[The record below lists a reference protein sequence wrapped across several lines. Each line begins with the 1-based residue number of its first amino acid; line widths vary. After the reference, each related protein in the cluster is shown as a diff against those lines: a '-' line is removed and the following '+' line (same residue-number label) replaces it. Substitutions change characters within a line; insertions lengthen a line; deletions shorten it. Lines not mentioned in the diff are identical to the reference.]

1 MGTSL
6 NPPRDRIKITAKLL
20 TAPVILIIVTLL
32 LFVSA
37 YTIDEGQRGVIL
49 RNGALSGEAGPGMH
63 FKIPL
68 IDAVEKISTRTKSR
82 TYNKVLAY
90 SRDQQ
95 PASLELSVTYRL
107 PVDKVADIYTQF
119 GGETG
124 LVNRVL
130 DRRVLDEVKN
140 VFGQFNAVTAI
151 QERARLVTD
160 MTDALRAAVDAPIT
174 ILSLQ
179 LENIDFSDIYEQSIE
194 QRMLVE
200 VEVQKV
206 RQNAVREE
214 ETAKITVTKAKAD
227 AEAQLALARA
237 TAESAR
243 LLGEAEASAI
253 RAKGSALRDNP
264 ALVALISA
272 ERWDGKLPQTM
283 VPGGALPF
291 VNIK

>member
-6 NPPRDRIKITAKLL
+6 NPPRDRMKITAKLL

-68 IDAVEKISTRTKSR
+68 IGAVEKISTRTKSR

-194 QRMLVE
+194 QRMLAE

>member
-1 MGTSL
+1 M
-6 NPPRDRIKITAKLL
+6 RISIKLIAISSAAVL
-20 TAPVILIIVTLL
+20 ALL
-32 LFVSA
+32 LAVVSA
-37 YTIDEGQRGVIL
+37 YTVDEGQRGVIL
-49 RNGALSGEAGPGMH
+49 RNGALSGQAGPGMH
-63 FKIPL
+63 FKIPI

-82 TYNKVLAY
+82 SYNQVLAY

-95 PASLELSVTYRL
+95 PAALELSVTYRL
-107 PVDKVADIYTQF
+107 PADKVVEIYTQF
-119 GGETG
+119 GGEDG
-124 LVNRVL
+124 LVTRVL

-151 QERARLVTD
+151 QDRARLVME
-160 MTDALRAAVDAPIT
+160 MTDSLRGAVNAPII

-194 QRMLVE
+194 QRMLAE

-227 AEAQLALARA
+227 AEAQLAMARA
-237 TAESAR
+237 TAEAAR

-253 RAKGSALRDNP
+253 RAKGAALRANP
-264 ALVALISA
+264 SLVALISA
-272 ERWDGKLPQTM
+272 ERWDGKLPTTM
-283 VPGGALPF
+283 VPGGAMPF
-291 VNIK
+291 VNVK